1 MTRTVAIANLH
12 GWLGSLA
19 HYSRCQRGL
28 MMLALLTAALVGIN
42 GFTPPAIAVENIQIT
57 YGDLEA
63 PPISLD
69 DLEEF
74 ARTGIPSRDLQLLLN
89 LLRIDE
95 AQARDLLVQEIP
107 VDVESLRG
115 VSDSFIGQFLWRMI
129 ATTIST
135 DDEAGEAWELMQDAV
150 LKVAASGRITI
161 LDVLRNFNATVLR
174 VDSQRVLAIAAQIRP
189 EDIRILSSIF
199 LDD

>member
-1 MTRTVAIANLH
+1 MTLAIAKPQF
-12 GWLGSLA
+12 WLTRPA
-19 HYSRCQRGL
+19 FCQLFQPG
-28 MMLALLTAALVGIN
+28 MVALVLVAASLVGT
-42 GFTPPAIAVENIQIT
+42 GLVAPEAVAVEDIQIT

-74 ARTGIPSRDLQLLLN
+74 ARTGIPSRDLQMLLT
-89 LLRIDE
+89 LLRLDE
-95 AQARDLLVQEIP
+95 AKARDLLVQEIP
-107 VDVESLRG
+107 VDVESLRE

-161 LDVLRNFNATVLR
+161 LDVLRNFNATILR
-174 VDSQRVLAIAAQIRP
+174 VDSQRVLAIASQIRP

-199 LDD
+199 LDE